1 MQKTVSLND
10 NESSVTTG
18 GKVFQIMYVSNENE
32 SITVDESATIDFSQV
47 IDQLN
52 RGNSIFIAP
61 KNSCVKSS
69 KVKKQRP
76 SGYINH
82 V

>member
-1 MQKTVSLND
+1 
-10 NESSVTTG
+10 
-18 GKVFQIMYVSNENE
+18 MYVSNENE
-32 SITVDESATIDFSQV
+32 SVTVDESTTIDFSQV

-61 KNSCVKSS
+61 KTCAQSS
-69 KVKKQRP
+69 KAKKQKH

-82 V
+82 L